1 MQIAEDDLLST
12 PMATLPA
19 AAPCQLPRLPASTL
33 TLPLA
38 KQVAVD
44 SQHDASIGLT
54 VRLPDCPLESQ
65 QPLLLPQTEELQLPP
80 SFGLK
85 LPRIEVLAEC
95 RHVLLSRLLAHVIA

>member
-1 MQIAEDDLLST
+1 MQIAEDDLLSA

-19 AAPCQLPRLPASTL
+19 AAFCQLPRIPASTL

-54 VRLPDCPLESQ
+54 VWLQDCPLESQ
-65 QPLLLPQTEELQLPP
+65 QPLLLPQTKELQLPP
-80 SFGLK
+80 SLGLK

-95 RHVLLSRLLAHVIA
+95 RQVPLSRLLANVFA